1 MSSSVTENVT
11 WFMFKAALSII
22 ATFIVTSVIIIMI
35 IYSALCCLMQAGPWL
50 KAHYIEHCHNENGC

>member
-11 WFMFKAALSII
+11 WFVFKASVSII

-35 IYSALCCLMQAGPWL
+35 KYSALCCLMQAVPWL
-50 KAHYIEHCHNENGC
+50 KAQHYIEHCHNGK